1 MEVIHDLDVE
11 GKLKIYQDTDL
22 NSFTFDSVL
31 LSYFTNLRKKDNLI
45 VDLCSGNAPIAM
57 FLTLKKEDL
66 KISCVEIQKEV
77 CELAKKSISIN
88 SLEDK
93 IEVYCADLKGISKEI
108 GANKYDV
115 ITCNPPYFRVDEDS
129 NLNISDSISIARHE
143 ISVNLKD
150 IIIESRKL
158 LNNTGS
164 LNFVYRPDRIDELII
179 LLNENNFY
187 INRLHFVYPKISK
200 GANTVLVEARKG
212 KVKNN
217 KIKVLKPIVVYNENS
232 NYTDD
237 AKTILKIIKE

>member
-129 NLNISDSISIARHE
+129 NLNTSDSISIARHE

-187 INRLHFVYPKISK
+187 INRLQFVYPKISK

>member
-11 GKLKIYQDTDL
+11 GKLKIYQDTNL

-66 KISCVEIQKEV
+66 KIICVEIQKEV
-77 CELAKKSISIN
+77 CELAKKSIILN
-88 SLEDK
+88 KLEDK
-93 IEVYCADLKGISKEI
+93 VEVCCADLKGISKKI
-108 GANKYDV
+108 GANTYDV

-129 NLNISDSISIARHE
+129 NLNTSDSIAIARHE
-143 ISVNLKD
+143 ISVNLEE
-150 IIIESRKL
+150 IIVESRKL

-187 INRLHFVYPKISK
+187 VSRLQFVYPKISK
-200 GANTVLVEARKG
+200 GANTVLVEAKKG

-217 KIKVLKPIVVYNENS
+217 KIKVLEPIIVYDENS

>member
-57 FLTLKKEDL
+57 FLSLKKED
-66 KISCVEIQKEV
+66 INVVCVEIQKQV
-77 CELAKKSISIN
+77 CELAKKSIKLN
-88 SLEDK
+88 NLEDK
-93 IEVYCADLKGISKEI
+93 LSVYCADLKGISKEI
-108 GANKYDV
+108 GCNKYDV

-129 NLNISDSISIARHE
+129 NLNTSDSISIARHE
-143 ISVNLKD
+143 ISVNLKE
-150 IIIESRKL
+150 IIIESKKL

-164 LNFVYRPDRIDELII
+164 LNFVYRPDRIDELIN
-179 LLNENNFY
+179 LLSEYNFY
-187 INRLHFVYPKISK
+187 VSRLQFVYPKISK
-200 GANTVLVEARKG
+200 GANTVLVEAKKG

-217 KIKVLKPIVVYNENS
+217 KIKVLKPIIVYDEDS
-232 NYTDD
+232 NYTDE
-237 AKTILKIIKE
+237 AKKILRIIKE